1 MRQSTVAAL
10 MVATVGLSGATT
22 RADHATGPPEAD
34 GIRLRGSWF
43 EQPVR
48 LAVHSAASRLGE
60 PPCAALLDEF
70 RDAAGRPLRERL
82 RELQLDAPDYALQV
96 LFYDGSN
103 DAPCRRPR
111 VYAFTAP
118 GSRVV
123 RACPSLGR
131 LVAGEPRL
139 AQAVVIHE
147 LLHTLGLGENP
158 PASDAITA
166 AVERRCRT

>member
-1 MRQSTVAAL
+1 LRQSTVAVL
-10 MVATVGLSGATT
+10 VVATVALSGLNTS
-22 RADHATGPPEAD
+22 ADHASSPLEAD
-34 GIRLRGSWF
+34 GIRLRGAWF

-60 PPCAALLDEF
+60 RPCAALLDEF
-70 RDAAGRPLRERL
+70 QDASGRPLRARL

-96 LFYDGSN
+96 LFYDGSS
-103 DAPCRRPR
+103 DAPCHRPR

-123 RACPSLGR
+123 RTCPSLGR
-131 LVAGEPRL
+131 LAAGEPRL
-139 AQAVVIHE
+139 ARAVVIHE

-158 PASDAITA
+158 PGSDEITA